1 MNERKNILP
10 GSDDFRVNH
19 QSPTPLYHQ
28 IYLHIRELIT
38 SNQLAAGEMLPP
50 EIDLANF
57 FSVGRHTI
65 RQALSKLVDERLVER
80 FSGRGTFVCKN
91 EKQENFYLDR
101 SFTQQMAALGLIA
114 HSKVLEKRTGMIDES
129 SPVRLRSKMGVPFLQ
144 LTRIRYGGDL
154 PFGVQN
160 STILTDRCPKLDQ
173 YDFSK
178 ESLYNILS
186 SVYHLEISEIHN
198 EFSANNANE
207 EQSKLLSIKT
217 GTPILLE
224 NSVTYLADGEPIE
237 ATACYYRSDK
247 YRYSIRFKYRGFSK
261 HHS

>member
-28 IYLHIRELIT
+28 VYLHIRELIT

-101 SFTQQMAALGLIA
+101 SFTQQMAALGLEA
-114 HSKVLEKRTGMIDES
+114 HSKVLEKNRG
-129 SPVRLRSKMGVPFLQ
+129 RLIKV
-144 LTRIRYGGDL
+144 
-154 PFGVQN
+154 N
-160 STILTDRCPKLDQ
+160 S
-173 YDFSK
+173 Y
-178 ESLYNILS
+178 SLW
-186 SVYHLEISEIHN
+186 
-198 EFSANNANE
+198 
-207 EQSKLLSIKT
+207 
-217 GTPILLE
+217 
-224 NSVTYLADGEPIE
+224 
-237 ATACYYRSDK
+237 R
-247 YRYSIRFKYRGFSK
+247 
-261 HHS
+261 